1 MEKYIHKVNYYETD
15 KMGIVHHSNHIRWME
30 EARVDFLD
38 QIGLSFR
45 RMEDLG
51 IFSPVLSVECEYKTP
66 ALFGDNIAIAV
77 SIEEYKGLR
86 LVVRYLMT
94 KAGSGEIVAEG
105 RTKHCFVDA
114 AGKPIALRRSFPEVD
129 AILKEAA
136 E

>member
-15 KMGIVHHSNHIRWME
+15 KMGIVHHSNHIKWME

-66 ALFGDNIAIAV
+66 AFFGDRIAV
-77 SIEEYKGLR
+77 AVGIEEYKGLR
-86 LVVRYLMT
+86 LVVKYIMT
-94 KAGSGEIVAEG
+94 SAESGEIVAEG

-114 AGKPIALRRSFPEVD
+114 AGKPIALRKSFPEIN

>member
-66 ALFGDNIAIAV
+66 AFFGDRIAV
-77 SIEEYKGLR
+77 AAGIEEYKGLR
-86 LVVRYLMT
+86 LVVRYIMT
-94 KAGSGEIVAEG
+94 KAESGEIVAEG

-114 AGKPIALRRSFPEVD
+114 AGKPIALRKSFPEAD